1 MNTSGKTVVDSPEW
15 MFNSE
20 LGYEVDQAF
29 AKLHFKFTGQREY
42 TFLNQGDVDGFSVVN
57 LSAGY
62 RFGQMGMIKDLTAQL
77 DIANL
82 LDEDYISTVG
92 SGGFGNADLAGTA
105 QTLLTGAPRQM
116 FLSIKA
122 AF

>member
-1 MNTSGKTVVDSPEW
+1 

-20 LGYEVDQAF
+20 IGYEVDKTF
-29 AKLHFKFTGQREY
+29 AKLHMKFTGEREY
-42 TFLNQGDVDGFSVVN
+42 TFLNEGSVDSFSVVN

-62 RFGQMGMIKDLTAQL
+62 RFGEMGMFKELTAQL
-77 DIANL
+77 DVANL

-92 SGGFGNADLAGTA
+92 SGGFGNSDLTGTA
-105 QTLLTGAPRQM
+105 MTLLPGAPRQL
-116 FLSIKA
+116 FLSLKA